1 MSGSWKVGEAKER
14 PGVYRRSENAG
25 SAEVVEAA
33 DGVALAV
40 VKGTWGPLNKAVR
53 TEIGDDISSVIGSGS
68 GANVIAELRS
78 AGVNETVVVRVG
90 SGGTNAETKLKDG
103 ADADVATLTTIYP
116 TSRNLA
122 ISVKESLDDETLKQA
137 TIFDGTKALETVTF
151 EAGEKEVDGI
161 VAAFANSAYVTA
173 KKTADGDGTI
183 AVVSQQAFTG
193 GTDPTV
199 DVEAYSAG
207 FEASEEESWDGVVV
221 DSEEPAVHALLHA
234 FINRKFEEG
243 EYPYACV
250 AEKKSVALETR
261 MKHAAAFNDEK
272 MHYVL
277 NSWVDTDGTVYEGYL
292 AAARIGGMIIAA
304 ASNESLTHVVVTG
317 AGSLNEK
324 LTNAQIIKALKS
336 GCLVLSLSKS
346 RQVWIEKAINT
357 LVVLSGD
364 QDAGWKK
371 IRRMKTR
378 CELMNRVDA
387 TVEPM
392 VGPVDNDNDG
402 RAAVISAIQ
411 DVINAMVGEKKI
423 APGGMVYLDSSN
435 PPKGASAW
443 FLIAVDDVDSLEHIY
458 LTYRFR
464 FAPETEEE

>member
-1 MSGSWKVGEAKER
+1 MSGTWKVGETKDR

-25 SAEVVEAA
+25 GVEVAGAAEHV
-33 DGVALAV
+33 GLAV

-53 TEIGDDISSVIGSGS
+53 TENGDDIATIIGSGS
-68 GANVIAELRS
+68 GAKVITELRA
-78 AGVNETVVVRVG
+78 AGVNEIVVVRVG
-90 SGGTNAETKLKDG
+90 TGGNNAEVKLKDG
-103 ADADVATLTTIYP
+103 ANVDVVTLTTLYP
-116 TSRNLA
+116 TSRELTV
-122 ISVKESLDDETLKQA
+122 SVKESLDDESKKQA
-137 TIFDGTKALETVTF
+137 IIYDGAKALETVTF
-151 EAGEKEVDGI
+151 EVGENEVEGI
-161 VAAFANSAYVTA
+161 VSAFANSSYVTA
-173 KKTADGDGTI
+173 KKNAAGDGTI

-193 GTDPTV
+193 GVDPTT

-221 DSEEPAVHALLHA
+221 DSEDSAVHALLHA

-250 AEKKSVALETR
+250 SEKKSVALDTR
-261 MKHAAAFNDEK
+261 MQHAAAFNDEK

-277 NSWVDTDGTVYEGYL
+277 NSWTATDGTVYEGYL
-292 AAARIGGMIIAA
+292 AAARIGGMVMATP
-304 ASNESLTHVVVTG
+304 SNESLTHVVVTG

-324 LTNAQIIKALKS
+324 LTNAQVVKALKS
-336 GCLVLSLSKS
+336 GCLALSLSKS

-357 LVVLSGD
+357 LVTLSGD

-378 CELMNRVDA
+378 YELMNRVDA

-392 VGPVDNDNDG
+392 VGPVDNDDDG

-423 APGGMVYLDSSN
+423 APGGTVYLDNSN
-435 PPKGASAW
+435 PPKGDSAW